1 MDDIVFLFDVDDA
14 LLDNN
19 RIREELSVHLATCH
33 SEAVRKRYRSIFED
47 LRGELG
53 YADYLGALGCHR
65 SEDVHDPQIFKM
77 VSWLADDQI
86 ADRLV
91 LSDGDGV
98 SIERLYP
105 AAHYVLIDDR
115 LRILAAVK
123 AKWADRVT
131 TVFPGQGHYA
141 NDPQALAAYPAA
153 DVQVERIGDLAA
165 FERARFG
172 PNKDQGVRR

>member
-33 SEAVRKRYRSIFED
+33 S
-47 LRGELG
+47 
-53 YADYLGALGCHR
+53 ADYLGALGCHR